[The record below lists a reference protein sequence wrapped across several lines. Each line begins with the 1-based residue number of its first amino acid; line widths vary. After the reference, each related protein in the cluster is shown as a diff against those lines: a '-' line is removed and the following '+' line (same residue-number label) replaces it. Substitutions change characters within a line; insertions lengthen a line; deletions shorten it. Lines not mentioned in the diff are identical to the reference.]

1 MGLSAQQQRAVTSG
15 GLMRVSTQ
23 LRMTQLQRIDAM
35 AERDGLSRA
44 ATISRLIDRGLDSEE
59 CAVA

>member
-1 MGLSAQQQRAVTSG
+1 MGLSAQQQRAVAG

-23 LRMTQLQRIDAM
+23 LRLAQLQRIDAM

-44 ATISRLIDRGLDSEE
+44 ATISRLIDRGLDIED